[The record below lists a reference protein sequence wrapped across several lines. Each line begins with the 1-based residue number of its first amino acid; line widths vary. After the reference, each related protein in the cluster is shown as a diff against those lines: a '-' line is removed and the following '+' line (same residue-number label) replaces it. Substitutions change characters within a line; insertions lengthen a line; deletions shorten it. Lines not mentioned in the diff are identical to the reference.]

1 MLSMETVIRA
11 QFFDLDP
18 MNIVWHGNYARFLE
32 QGRCELLD
40 RLDYNYTQMRDSGF
54 AFPIVE
60 MRVKYVAPIRFRQD
74 FVVIT
79 TLVEYENRLRFDY
92 VIRDLASATVLTR
105 ARTIQVA
112 VRIDHAYAAPRP
124 DVVEDHRPKE
134 RRLSRA
140 GLADDVGMA
149 EAVVTGDSRF
159 ARG

>member
-1 MLSMETVIRA
+1 MLSIDTVIKA

-32 QGRCELLD
+32 QARCELLD
-40 RLDYNYTQMRDSGF
+40 RLDYNYTQMRESGY

-74 FVVIT
+74 FVVTT

-92 VIRDLASATVLTR
+92 VMRDLASGAVLTR

-112 VRIDHAYAAPRP
+112 VRIDTGELCLECPPALI
-124 DVVEDHRPKE
+124 DKV
-134 RRLSRA
+134 RA
-140 GLADDVGMA
+140 
-149 EAVVTGDSRF
+149 VT
-159 ARG
+159 